1 MSIQF
6 RILFGL
12 FFFALAGSG
21 LLIWLVLALGHGF
34 IAMAAPLAVGG
45 VLSVVAWSFMR
56 RF

>member
-21 LLIWLVLALGHGF
+21 LLMWLVLAWGHGF